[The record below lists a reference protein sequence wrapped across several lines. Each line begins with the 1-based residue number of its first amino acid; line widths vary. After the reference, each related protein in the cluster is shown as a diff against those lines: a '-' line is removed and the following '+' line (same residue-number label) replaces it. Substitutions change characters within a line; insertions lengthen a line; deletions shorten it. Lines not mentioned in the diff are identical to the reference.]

1 VNWNEGSSYAGRPG
15 RAVPRKNDA
24 AVAKVAASIKE
35 FGFRQPIV
43 VDEAMVVI
51 AGHTRLLAARQ
62 LGLAKVPVHIA
73 EGLTDTQAKAYRL
86 ADNRTGQDAEWDMD
100 LLGLEMRDLDYVEF
114 DLSLIG
120 FNDDELGD
128 LFDGVPTSG
137 STEVRG
143 SLADRFGAVPF
154 SVLNA
159 REGWWQDRKREWLSL
174 GIQSELGRGGGHLE
188 GVQDRQPGRPPTGIQ
203 CAVTEGVG

>member
-1 VNWNEGSSYAGRPG
+1 MKVALTPVGQVVPYARN
-15 RAVPRKNDA
+15 PRKNDA

-62 LGLAKVPVHIA
+62 LGVAKVPVHIA

-114 DLSLIG
+114 DLSLTG
-120 FNDDELGD
+120 FDSLEIKDVMNEGDFGPGSIEDQGRLDEKNPVRCPECGHE
-128 LFDGVPTSG
+128 F
-137 STEVRG
+137 ST
-143 SLADRFGAVPF
+143 
-154 SVLNA
+154 
-159 REGWWQDRKREWLSL
+159 
-174 GIQSELGRGGGHLE
+174 
-188 GVQDRQPGRPPTGIQ
+188 
-203 CAVTEGVG
+203 

>member
-1 VNWNEGSSYAGRPG
+1 MKVALTPVGQVVPYARN
-15 RAVPRKNDA
+15 PRKNDA

-43 VDEAMVVI
+43 VDEEMVVI

-62 LGLAKVPVHIA
+62 LGVAKVPVHIA

-114 DLSLIG
+114 DLSLTG
-120 FNDDELGD
+120 FDSLEIKDVMNEGDFGPGSIEDQGRLDEKNPVRCPECGHE
-128 LFDGVPTSG
+128 F
-137 STEVRG
+137 ST
-143 SLADRFGAVPF
+143 
-154 SVLNA
+154 
-159 REGWWQDRKREWLSL
+159 
-174 GIQSELGRGGGHLE
+174 
-188 GVQDRQPGRPPTGIQ
+188 
-203 CAVTEGVG
+203 